1 IGASGLASLIA
12 PSTACFS
19 GSVNLSVLST
29 LTSLPGFSSY
39 LSASCFATTLP
50 CTSPVLLS
58 LKVTVALPLSSTLI
72 VLIGASGLASDRIG
86 ASGLASLIAPST
98 ACFSG
103 SVNLSV
109 LSTLTSLPGF
119 SSYLS
124 ASCFATTLP
133 CTSPVLLSLKVTVAL
148 PLSSTLIVLIG
159 ASGLA

>member
-1 IGASGLASLIA
+1 CFATTLPFTSLVLSSLKVTVALPLSLTLIVLIGGSGLASLFA
-12 PSTACFS
+12 PSSACFS

-50 CTSPVLLS
+50 CTSPVLSS

-72 VLIGASGLASDRIG
+72 VLIGS
-86 ASGLASLIAPST
+86 SGLASLIAPST

-119 SSYLS
+119 SSYL
-124 ASCFATTLP
+124 
-133 CTSPVLLSLKVTVAL
+133 
-148 PLSSTLIVLIG
+148 
-159 ASGLA
+159 